1 MLVVVVVEFV
11 IHVSTPSELAVQVAV
26 VMEDQVVLDLMPLAA
41 QVVEEEVAVIRV
53 QIVGQCGLVVMA
65 ATVLL
70 LLAMQVLHN
79 QPRVVIQYI
88 QPVLE

>member
-41 QVVEEEVAVIRV
+41 QVVEEGVAVIRV

-70 LLAMQVLHN
+70 LLAMQIPHN
-79 QPRVVIQYI
+79 
-88 QPVLE
+88 